1 MWDNLW
7 IFVHLP
13 DSFNIYAWLAQII
26 HPKIHSLIFIWLKK
40 HIKEYMAFWIYFL
53 LYFSYLG
60 PFIVQLLTENI
71 PGLPLYTIRNH
82 FLFDFKW
89 SDRSKICNRGIR
101 RQFCR
106 KMKCIVTSTYL
117 CIKWDRIGML
127 NDTHAVITQCSCYS
141 FMCMISQKKST
152 G

>member
-1 MWDNLW
+1 MDLCPSSRQFQYLCVTRTNYSPKNPQFDFHLVKETHQRIHGVLNL
-7 IFVHLP
+7 L
-13 DSFNIYAWLAQII
+13 
-26 HPKIHSLIFIWLKK
+26 FILL
-40 HIKEYMAFWIYFL
+40 FL
-53 LYFSYLG
+53 LRTIYS
-60 PFIVQLLTENI
+60 LTIDWKYNF